1 MRSAL
6 FSLRAKIVS
15 TGLSFLGVSCLLSA
29 STHAAKPPVTLSAN
43 FSPPLSSTRPTV
55 TLGPIIITDQLD
67 RPWSL
72 AFLPNGDFLVTE
84 RTGQLRRVT
93 PAGEISPPIQG
104 LPPIAVIGQ
113 GGLLDVALHPQ
124 FSENRWVYLSFTAGS
139 AVKGYSTEVIRGK
152 LINNRLNDVETL
164 FVALPK
170 TKGGRHF
177 GGRLL
182 LHTAHAQ
189 PRPYLYISLGDRG
202 VKPLAQQLDSHHG
215 SLIRL
220 YDDGRIPE
228 DNPFVGDANI
238 ATSTKVTKARPE
250 IFTYGHRNIQ
260 GLAVHPQTNIVWS
273 HEHGPQGGDELNR
286 IDAGR
291 SYSNAV
297 HSVNYGWPVITYGVN
312 YGIAT
317 KIGEGTHKAGM
328 KQPQYMWAPS
338 IAPSGLAFY
347 NNQWLVGSLK
357 FQLLTVLT
365 PLDMDA
371 KQKTSKDGNA
381 QLTQHFSENRY
392 FSKQFGRIRDVRVG
406 VGANRDKLYLLTDS
420 DQGKLIQLPA
430 NFQE

>member
-1 MRSAL
+1 MRSAFFTL
-6 FSLRAKIVS
+6 SANVVS
-15 TGLSFLGVSCLLSA
+15 AGLLFLGASCFLSVSA
-29 STHAAKPPVTLSAN
+29 HAAKPPAAPFAN
-43 FSPPLSSTRPTV
+43 LSPPLSSTRPTV
-55 TLGPIIITDQLD
+55 TLAPVIITDQLE

-93 PAGEISPPIQG
+93 PSGEISPPIQG
-104 LPPIAVIGQ
+104 LPPIAIIGQ

-152 LINNRLNDVETL
+152 LINNRLSDVETL

-182 LHTAHAQ
+182 LHTAHDQ
-189 PRPYLYISLGDRG
+189 PQPYLYISLGDRG
-202 VKPLAQQLDSHHG
+202 VKSLAQQLDSHHG

-220 YDDGRIPE
+220 YDDGRIPA
-228 DNPFVGDANI
+228 DNPFIGNTNTTVI
-238 ATSTKVTKARPE
+238 RTSKARPE
-250 IFTYGHRNIQ
+250 IFTYGHRNSQ
-260 GLAVHPQTNIVWS
+260 GLAVHPQTNNIWL

-291 SYSNAV
+291 SYIHSV
-297 HSVNYGWPVITYGVN
+297 HSANYGWPVITYGVN

-328 KQPQYMWAPS
+328 EQPQYMWTPS

-357 FQLLTVLT
+357 FQLLAVLT
-365 PLDMDA
+365 PLDIA
-371 KQKTSKDGNA
+371 SQQEASKGENA
-381 QLTQHFSENRY
+381 SLTQYFSENRY

-406 VGANRDKLYLLTDS
+406 VGINSDKLYLLTDS

>member
-1 MRSAL
+1 MRSTP
-6 FSLRAKIVS
+6 FSLRANVVFAGILFFSVS
-15 TGLSFLGVSCLLSA
+15 LISSVSVHATKPSISLST
-29 STHAAKPPVTLSAN
+29 THSLIQAAKPPVTPA
-43 FSPPLSSTRPTV
+43 
-55 TLGPIIITDQLD
+55 PIIITDQLE

-93 PAGEISPPIQG
+93 PAGEISSPIQG

-113 GGLLDVALHPQ
+113 GGLLDVVLHPQ
-124 FSENRWVYLSFTAGS
+124 FSENHWVYLSFTAGS

-152 LINNRLNDVETL
+152 LINNRLSDVEPL

-182 LHTAHAQ
+182 LHTIPDQ
-189 PRPYLYISLGDRG
+189 PQPYLYISLGDRG
-202 VKPLAQQLDSHHG
+202 VKSLAQQLDSHHG

-228 DNPFVGDANI
+228 DNPFVGGANI
-238 ATSTKVTKARPE
+238 ATSTKVTYARPE

-260 GLAVHPQTNIVWS
+260 GLAVHPQTNTVWL

-286 IDAGR
+286 IDAGN
-291 SYSNAV
+291 SV

-328 KQPQYMWAPS
+328 EQPQYMWDPS

-347 NNQWLVGSLK
+347 NDQWLVGSLK

-365 PLDMDA
+365 PLNIDSQQSA
-371 KQKTSKDGNA
+371 KKDETA
-381 QLTQHFSENRY
+381 SLIQHFRENRY
-392 FSKQFGRIRDVRVG
+392 FSKRFGRIRDVRIQG
-406 VGANRDKLYLLTDS
+406 DTLYLLTDS